1 MSTQSFSLKH
11 HLQNRKLLKKL
22 LLSVD
27 ESQANRIPEGFNNNI
42 IWNCAH
48 VISVQQA
55 LIYQLCG
62 QTPRV
67 DKTLLRKFNIGTKPE
82 EYFDKNFIED
92 IAEQLITTSVQ
103 MAEDLENQPFAVIN
117 PFMTAI
123 KVELTTLEEALMF
136 TNYHEG
142 LHLGVIT
149 SLLKRV
155 S

>member
-1 MSTQSFSLKH
+1 MSTQSFLVKH
-11 HLQNRKLLKKL
+11 HLQNRKLLRKL

-27 ESQANRIPEGFNNNI
+27 ADWANRIPVGFNNNI

-48 VISVQQA
+48 VISVQQS

-82 EYFDKNFIED
+82 EYFDREFIEN

-103 MAEDLENQPFAVIN
+103 MAEDLASHPFAVIN

-123 KVELTTLEEALMF
+123 KVELTTVEEALMF

-155 S
+155 G